1 MTESANSAWPI
12 LAASLE
18 MLREA
23 GAGVAAGHLG
33 DPTPCSEWTVTQVLQ
48 HAAGDQLAW
57 AAAVGYGPGPEE
69 NPFDPSGKLPGSVA
83 DLLGH
88 AIQVA
93 TRAWAG
99 VDASAPAVSTP
110 LPQGDLPPDA
120 AVSACALDAAIHG
133 WDVAVATGQAAPLTA
148 ELAAQ
153 LMPVA
158 RAIVEPLRQ
167 YGAYATALPPEP
179 DDDGKAQLLR
189 YLGRNPGWT
198 R

>member
-1 MTESANSAWPI
+1 MAESANSAWPI
-12 LAASLE
+12 LTASLE
-18 MLREA
+18 ILRGA
-23 GAGVAAGHLG
+23 GAGVAASHLG

-57 AAAVGYGPGPEE
+57 AAAVGYGSGPEE
-69 NPFDPSGKLPGSVA
+69 NPFDPSGKLAGSVA
-83 DLLGH
+83 DLLGN

-158 RAIVEPLRQ
+158 KAIVEPLRQ
-167 YGAYATALPPEP
+167 YGAYAPALPPEP
-179 DDDGKAQLLR
+179 DDDGTAQLLR

-198 R
+198 P

>member
-1 MTESANSAWPI
+1 MTASASSAWPI
-12 LAASLE
+12 LTASLE

-23 GAGVAAGHLG
+23 GAGVPASHLS

-57 AAAVGYGPGPEE
+57 AAAVGYGTGPEE
-69 NPFDPSGKLPGSVA
+69 NPFDPSGKLTGSVA
-83 DLLGH
+83 ELLGH

-93 TRAWAG
+93 TRAWAE

-110 LPQGDLPPDA
+110 LPQGDLPPDS

-148 ELAAQ
+148 ALAAQ

-179 DDDGKAQLLR
+179 GDDGPAQLLR

-198 R
+198 P